1 MPETLLS
8 HSNIW
13 LYGRVVTDL
22 NLVAPHDPF
31 IPGLNPIGGGG
42 QEGRG
47 SQNTFVENQLG
58 GPGANFARIYGI
70 SYEGTYFDLP
80 WPMIFLVHGAG
91 AEAETAPPGP
101 PRFSRAPDDPDR
113 SGQGAQDFS
122 FADGLRVWAYD
133 RADYSIRLD
142 VESGTFEELLIA
154 LVSDGDLGPVSGAR
168 VRGARVQGAR
178 VSGARVRGARVRG
191 ARLRG
196 PKGGGDDF
204 GD

>member
-13 LYGRVVTDL
+13 LYGRVMADL
-22 NLVAPHDPF
+22 NLVPPHDPF
-31 IPGLNPIGGGG
+31 IPDLNDIDGGDD
-42 QEGRG
+42 EGRG
-47 SQNTFVENQLG
+47 SANTFVENQLLAA
-58 GPGANFARIYGI
+58 GANFARIYGI

-91 AEAETAPPGP
+91 AEAETTPGGGP
-101 PRFSRAPDDPDR
+101 SRFSRAPDNPDR

-122 FADGLRVWAYD
+122 FADGLRVWSYD

-142 VESGTFEELLIA
+142 VESGTFEELLIG
-154 LVSDGDLGPVSGAR
+154 LISDGDIGPVSGAR

-178 VSGARVRGARVRG
+178 VSGARVSGARVRG

-196 PKGGGDDF
+196 PKGGDDF